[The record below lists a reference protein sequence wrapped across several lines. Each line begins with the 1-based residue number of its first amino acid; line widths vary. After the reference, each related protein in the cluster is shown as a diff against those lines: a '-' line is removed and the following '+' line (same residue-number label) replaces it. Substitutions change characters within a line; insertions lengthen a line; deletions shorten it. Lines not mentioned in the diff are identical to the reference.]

1 MCSLIM
7 NQKKRRLRVI
17 LKERSNAVLFSNWLE
32 VYFTSEMEKFFIAE
46 NLLNEQGISYKTDII
61 NNSLRL
67 SNLGKMGPALCRDG
81 NVKDYYKILVKKKD
95 ELQAKH
101 LLSGI

>member
-1 MCSLIM
+1 M
-7 NQKKRRLRVI
+7 
-17 LKERSNAVLFSNWLE
+17 LFGNWLE

-67 SNLGKMGPALCRDG
+67 SMNNLGKTSPALCRDG

-95 ELQAKH
+95 AQQAQY
-101 LLSGI
+101 LLSQI

>member
-1 MCSLIM
+1 M
-7 NQKKRRLRVI
+7 
-17 LKERSNAVLFSNWLE
+17 LFGDWLE

-67 SNLGKMGPALCRDG
+67 SMNNLGKTSPALCRDG
-81 NVKDYYKILVKKKD
+81 NVKDYYKILVKKED
-95 ELQAKH
+95 TRRAKY
-101 LLSGI
+101 LLSKI

>member
-1 MCSLIM
+1 M
-7 NQKKRRLRVI
+7 
-17 LKERSNAVLFSNWLE
+17 LFGDWLE

-67 SNLGKMGPALCRDG
+67 SMNNLGKTSPALCRDG

-95 ELQAKH
+95 AQQAQY
-101 LLSGI
+101 LLSQI

>member
-1 MCSLIM
+1 M
-7 NQKKRRLRVI
+7 
-17 LKERSNAVLFSNWLE
+17 LFSNWLE
-32 VYFTSEMEKFFIAE
+32 VYFTSEMEKFFIAK

-61 NNSLRL
+61 NNSIRI
-67 SNLGKMGPALCRDG
+67 SPALSRDG

-95 ELQAKH
+95 VLQSKH

>member
-1 MCSLIM
+1 M
-7 NQKKRRLRVI
+7 K
-17 LKERSNAVLFSNWLE
+17 RSNTVLLGNWLE
-32 VYFTSEMEKFFIAE
+32 VYFTCEMEKFFTAK

-67 SNLGKMGPALCRDG
+67 YGNKSPALCRDG

-95 ELQAKH
+95 AVQAKH

>member
-1 MCSLIM
+1 M
-7 NQKKRRLRVI
+7 
-17 LKERSNAVLFSNWLE
+17 LFSNWLE
-32 VYFTSEMEKFFIAE
+32 VYFTTEMENFFIAK

-61 NNSLRL
+61 NNGIRL
-67 SNLGKMGPALCRDG
+67 SMNNSGSMSPALCRDG

-95 ELQAKH
+95 ALQVKH

>member
-1 MCSLIM
+1 M
-7 NQKKRRLRVI
+7 
-17 LKERSNAVLFSNWLE
+17 LFSNWLE
-32 VYFTSEMEKFFIAE
+32 VYFTSEMEKFFMAK

-67 SNLGKMGPALCRDG
+67 FGNMSPALCRDG

-95 ELQAKH
+95 ALQAKY

>member
-1 MCSLIM
+1 M
-7 NQKKRRLRVI
+7 
-17 LKERSNAVLFSNWLE
+17 LFGNWLE
-32 VYFTSEMEKFFIAE
+32 VYFTSEREKFLIAE

-67 SNLGKMGPALCRDG
+67 LGNRSPALCRDG

-95 ELQAKH
+95 TLKAKH

>member
-1 MCSLIM
+1 M
-7 NQKKRRLRVI
+7 
-17 LKERSNAVLFSNWLE
+17 LFSNWRE
-32 VYFTSEMEKFFIAE
+32 VYFTSEMEKFFTAK
-46 NLLNEQGISYKTDII
+46 NLLNEQEIPYKTDVI

-67 SNLGKMGPALCRDG
+67 YGNKSPALCRDD

-95 ELQAKH
+95 AVQAKH

>member
-1 MCSLIM
+1 M
-7 NQKKRRLRVI
+7 
-17 LKERSNAVLFSNWLE
+17 LFGNWLE

-67 SNLGKMGPALCRDG
+67 SMNNLGKTSPALCRDG

-95 ELQAKH
+95 AHQAQY
-101 LLSGI
+101 LLSQI